1 MQTYSRLLNP
11 AKEARSK
18 SIYLFG
24 ARQTGKTTLLRTT
37 LPDALYFD
45 LLLSDLF
52 LDLSLRPQL
61 LRERILSEKER
72 IVVSNTPVVI
82 DEIQKLPMLLNEVHH
97 LIETHGIVFVL
108 TGSSPR
114 KLKRRGANLLG
125 GRARTRHLFPLV
137 SSEVPDFDL
146 LRALNF
152 GTIPSI
158 YLSEDPIDDLKA
170 YCGDYLQQE
179 IQAEGLVRNIG
190 VFSRF
195 LQTAALSNGELINFE
210 SLASDSAVTAQTIRE
225 YFTILED
232 TLIGS
237 MLPPLKK
244 VVHHKAVSKAKFYF
258 FDVGVANILAQ
269 RLEIREKSELFGKAF
284 EHFIYCELRAYCEY
298 RKDRRPLSFW
308 RDYRGHE
315 VDFILGDT
323 LALEVKSSSL
333 VTEKHTKGLRM
344 LCEDL
349 PFRHKVIVSLDAAPR
364 KIGDIEVLPWREFL
378 ARLWDGEYRGL

>member
-1 MQTYSRLLNP
+1 MHTYPRLLNP
-11 AKEARSK
+11 AEESRRK

-24 ARQTGKTTLLRTT
+24 ARQTGKSTLLRAT
-37 LPDALYFD
+37 LPEALCFD
-45 LLLSDLF
+45 LLLSELF
-52 LDLSLRPQL
+52 LDLSRRPQL
-61 LRERILSEKER
+61 LRERVLSQKER
-72 IVVSNTPVVI
+72 ITASNTPVLI
-82 DEIQKLPMLLNEVHH
+82 DEIQKLPVLLDEVHH
-97 LIETHGIVFVL
+97 LIETHGIRFVL

-114 KLKRRGANLLG
+114 KLKRGGVNLLG

-137 SSEVPDFDL
+137 SAEVSDFDL

-158 YLSEDPIDDLKA
+158 YLSDDPIDDLKA

-195 LQTAALSNGELINFE
+195 LETAALSNGELINFE
-210 SLASDSAVTAQTIRE
+210 SLAGDSAVTAQTIRE

-232 TLIGS
+232 TLIGF
-237 MLPPLKK
+237 MLPPFRK
-244 VVHHKAVSKAKFYF
+244 VVHRKAVGKAKFYF

-269 RLEIREKSELFGKAF
+269 RLEIRERSELFGRAF
-284 EHFIYCELRAYCEY
+284 EHFIYGELRAYREY
-298 RKDRRPLSFW
+298 RKDSRPLSFW

-315 VDFILGDT
+315 VDFILGDS
-323 LALEVKSSSL
+323 LALEVKSTNL
-333 VTEKHTKGLRM
+333 VTGKHTRGLRM
-344 LCEDL
+344 LTEEA

-364 KIGDIEVLPWREFL
+364 KIGDIDVLPWSEFL
-378 ARLWDGEYRGL
+378 ARLWNGEYK

>member
-1 MQTYSRLLNP
+1 MHTYPRLLNP
-11 AKEARSK
+11 AEEARRK

-24 ARQTGKTTLLRTT
+24 ARQTGKSTLLRAT
-37 LPDALYFD
+37 LPEALYFD
-45 LLLSDLF
+45 LLLSELF
-52 LDLSLRPQL
+52 LDLSRRPQL

-72 IVVSNTPVVI
+72 IVASNTPVLI
-82 DEIQKLPMLLNEVHH
+82 DEIQILPMLLNEIHH
-97 LIETHGIVFVL
+97 LIETHGIIFVL
-108 TGSSPR
+108 TGSSLR
-114 KLKRRGANLLG
+114 KLKRSGVNLLG

-137 SSEVPDFDL
+137 SAEVPDFDL

-158 YLSEDPIDDLKA
+158 YLSDDPIDDLKA

-195 LQTAALSNGELINFE
+195 LETAALSNGELINFE

-237 MLPPLKK
+237 MLPPFKK
-244 VVHHKAVSKAKFYF
+244 VVHRKAVGKAKFYF

-269 RLEIREKSELFGKAF
+269 RLEIRERSELFGKTF

-298 RKDRRPLSFW
+298 RKDRRSLSFW

-315 VDFILGDT
+315 VDFILGDS
-323 LALEVKSSSL
+323 LALEVKSTSL
-333 VTEKHTKGLRM
+333 VTEKHTRGLRM
-344 LCEDL
+344 LDEEVS
-349 PFRHKVIVSLDAAPR
+349 FRHKVIVSLDAAPR
-364 KIGDIEVLPWREFL
+364 KIGDIEVLPWSEFL
-378 ARLWDGEYRGL
+378 ARLWSGEYK